1 MREHFYSF
9 IFFFLCSEHQ
19 HRTKNVCSSK
29 TMTSLRTE
37 LSVDPLKNQLKQQNI
52 KKNNITRY
60 KRELFFKGRLLRLLV
75 FLQSWRVSEQSI
87 QIAFHKN
94 TMRSI
99 PVPPPLNYAK
109 KKVQFL
115 GFKKESSILSTVQS
129 LLNFKCPPT
138 PLESVKGAKKSIA

>member
-1 MREHFYSF
+1 
-9 IFFFLCSEHQ
+9 
-19 HRTKNVCSSK
+19 
-29 TMTSLRTE
+29 MTSFRTE

-94 TMRSI
+94 TT
-99 PVPPPLNYAK
+99 V
-109 KKVQFL
+109 
-115 GFKKESSILSTVQS
+115 EILIWEHTCSQE
-129 LLNFKCPPT
+129 FT
-138 PLESVKGAKKSIA
+138 PSP

>member
-87 QIAFHKN
+87 QIAFFHKN
-94 TMRSI
+94 T
-99 PVPPPLNYAK
+99 NK
-109 KKVQFL
+109 KWRNP
-115 GFKKESSILSTVQS
+115 KKRCE
-129 LLNFKCPPT
+129 K
-138 PLESVKGAKKSIA
+138 SVKKNCPLDLLENVCRLKRRMLGVDLV